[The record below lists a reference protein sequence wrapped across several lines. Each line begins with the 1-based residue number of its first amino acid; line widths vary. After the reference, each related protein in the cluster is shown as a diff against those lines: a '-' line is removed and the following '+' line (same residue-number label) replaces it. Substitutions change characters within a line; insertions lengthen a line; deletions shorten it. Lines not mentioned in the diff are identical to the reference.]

1 MIVFKPTGVEVKRF
15 TLKRKLAQ
23 LLYVAPYDVTIIEH
37 VERKTGVTVTFR
49 VYGDGGIHKQMIPW
63 WTLVTTT

>member
-1 MIVFKPTGVEVKRF
+1 MIVIKPVGVEVKRF
-15 TLKRKLAQ
+15 ILTRKLAQ
-23 LLYVAPYDVTIIEH
+23 LLYVEPYDVTIIEY

-49 VYGDGGIHKQMIPW
+49 VNGDGDTHKQMIPW